1 MTLKQMK
8 KKIQESE
15 LIAQK
20 TIFELEK
27 NLENNSMALQFEN

>member
-8 KKIQESE
+8 KKLQENE
-15 LIAQK
+15 FIAQK

-27 NLENNSMALQFEN
+27 NLENNSMEL